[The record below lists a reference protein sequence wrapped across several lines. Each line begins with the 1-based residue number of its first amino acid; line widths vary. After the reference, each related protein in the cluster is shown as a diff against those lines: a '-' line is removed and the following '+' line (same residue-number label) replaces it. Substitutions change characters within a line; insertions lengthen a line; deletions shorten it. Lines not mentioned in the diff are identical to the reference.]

1 MDELSDKSKSPHTNS
16 EIERDIKHDIKI
28 GAEFWQQRYEAG
40 DIKWDMGQ
48 VSPPIQAYIDQ
59 LPTAAKSLD
68 IMVAGAGNAYEVS
81 YLHEQ
86 GFDRV
91 TVFDIAAAPLN
102 NFANSH
108 LDYPKDH
115 LVCAD
120 FFQLSPNQYQFDL
133 AIEQTFFCAIEPLR
147 RAEYVRQ
154 MHALLR
160 ANGKLVGVLFDREF
174 SSMTPPF
181 GGSEAEYRAL
191 FAPYFDIDVMQR
203 CYNSHPARQGS
214 ELFVILRAKPPALD

>member
-1 MDELSDKSKSPHTNS
+1 MDELSGKSEHFHANGVIK
-16 EIERDIKHDIKI
+16 RDIKID
-28 GAEFWQQRYEAG
+28 ADFWQQRYAAG
-40 DIKWDMGQ
+40 ELKWDMGQ
-48 VSPPIQAYIDQ
+48 VSPPIKAYIDQ
-59 LPTAAKSLD
+59 LPASAKSLD
-68 IMVAGAGNAYEVS
+68 IMVAGAGNAYEVG
-81 YLHEQ
+81 YLHELD
-86 GFDRV
+86 FDRV

-108 LDYPKDH
+108 PDFPKDH

-120 FFQLSPNQYQFDL
+120 FFKLSSEQYQFDL
-133 AIEQTFFCAIEPLR
+133 AIEQTFFCAIEPQWR
-147 RAEYVRQ
+147 VEYVRQ
-154 MHALLR
+154 MHALLK

-191 FAPYFDIDVMQR
+191 FAPYFEIEVMQR

-214 ELFVILRAKPPALD
+214 ELFVILRAKLLALD